1 MLNKKGMTLVEL
13 LIVLVVSS
21 ILMAAMFGSFIHQQ
35 KSYAIQD
42 QVIDMQ
48 QGLRGAIDRMTR
60 EIRMAGYG
68 GDILEAFGNVNGFTH
83 IITPVNGTPDSIT
96 ILVSDEVA
104 SLSLD
109 APAGTSELHLTAS
122 GVFNTD
128 KKRYLCLQGKN
139 NYVVLATNG
148 STVTLASPLLEDHLD
163 GESVG
168 LVKAITYR
176 IDPNTTNLMRDD
188 NLAGVPEEERI
199 LAENVENMQ
208 IVYYTLDSE
217 TPVDSPANPEDIRMV
232 SISLTV
238 RTRMPY
244 EEYPGDGHL
253 RRNMT
258 PEIEVRNL
266 GL

>member
-21 ILMAAMFGSFIHQQ
+21 ILMAAMFGSFINQQ

-68 GDILEAFGNVNGFTH
+68 GDILETFGNVNTFTH
-83 IITPVNGTPDSIT
+83 IITPVNSTPDSIT

-104 SLSLD
+104 RLSQN
-109 APAGTSELHLTAS
+109 APAGTSELQLTVS
-122 GVFNTD
+122 SVFNTD
-128 KKRYLCLQGKN
+128 NKRYLCLQGRN
-139 NYVVLATNG
+139 NYLVQAATG
-148 STVTLASPLLEDHLD
+148 STVTLATPLQEDHLVN
-163 GESVG
+163 ESVG

-176 IDPNTTNLMRDD
+176 IDPNTTNLLRDD
-188 NLAGVPEEERI
+188 HTGQDPEDQI
-199 LAENVENMQ
+199 LAENVEDMQ

-232 SISLTV
+232 SVSLTV
-238 RTRMPY
+238 RTKRSY
-244 EEYPGDGHL
+244 EEYPGDGYL
-253 RRNMT
+253 RRSMT
-258 PEIEVRNL
+258 SDIEVRNL